1 MQVDIKPP
9 NVDVI
14 SPKPIAI
21 TPGQFDASGCLII
34 DDDTEVDDEA
44 WNKKQ
49 EECSFCKSFL
59 QSPCRDPFKKWSK
72 CVEKSKELDIEFV
85 KACRIYTDSLLQ
97 CSSENAD
104 YFGKLEAA
112 LDKEEDDKA
121 ETGMYMYIY
130 IYLCM

>member
-1 MQVDIKPP
+1 MIISNYVYTYIYIYIYICIDILIQVDIKPS

-14 SPKPIAI
+14 SPKPIVI

-85 KACRIYTDSLLQ
+85 KACRIYTDR
-97 CSSENAD
+97 
-104 YFGKLEAA
+104 Y
-112 LDKEEDDKA
+112 
-121 ETGMYMYIY
+121 
-130 IYLCM
+130 